1 MVCRTRF
8 RNSRQGGTSACL
20 RSIRSFA
27 TAGRC
32 SAKWWV
38 TNGPRG
44 SRLSVSI
51 IQRAIRS
58 ELNQIFIIIL
68 KSQRFETYTLL
79 HLENQDGDPKPRPF
93 NVAYTKTF
101 GKPHW
106 FDTVQREYW
115 ACRESVG
122 LADYSSFTKIDLKV
136 SSISGNNQYGY

>member
-1 MVCRTRF
+1 MPYPFPEFETG
-8 RNSRQGGTSACL
+8 RNL
-20 RSIRSFA
+20 
-27 TAGRC
+27 
-32 SAKWWV
+32 
-38 TNGPRG
+38 
-44 SRLSVSI
+44 RLSPIYPKLRDSGAVFGQVMGYERPTWFETVGKHHSKG
-51 IQRAIRS
+51 IRS
-58 ELNQIFIIIL
+58 ELNQIFIIIQ
-68 KSQRFETYTLL
+68 KNQRFETYTLL

-136 SSISGNNQYGY
+136 SSISGNKHYGY